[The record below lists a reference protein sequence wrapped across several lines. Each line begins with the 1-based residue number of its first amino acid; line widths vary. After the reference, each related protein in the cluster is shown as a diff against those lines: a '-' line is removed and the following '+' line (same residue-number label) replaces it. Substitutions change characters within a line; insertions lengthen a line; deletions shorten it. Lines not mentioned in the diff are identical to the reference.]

1 MSHAYCPVRPRSFD
15 DAVRIYN
22 VIKPIKGKNAHL
34 DIRPLGR
41 RTNHSERIIKLDDN
55 NYALWC
61 DSAWWNKKD
70 DFDKEDARIRAAVLW
85 ERTAE
90 GDFVHVRN
98 DWVNGGHGTHYRF
111 LNEVLPHDLSFY
123 TQNGKQYVSHYV
135 KGSRIVHYL
144 PHDTW
149 RGGAYT
155 KHITTH
161 TAHGSVVVVEDVG
174 PITPELVFKHKLGEN
189 FELVSKGYVAPKKIV
204 DKDTKA
210 ELKDSIKAFKAWA
223 LLMAPMLNLRPIWKW
238 PTTASYK
245 ELGAACRI
253 QDHTNQE
260 AVKSWAEANGYGK
273 LGNISSIP
281 PKITHQIVQNDQHP
295 LRVALACDVL
305 NDCNLRLLEDNVAEG
320 KLTESEARTKFN
332 TSFNYHMNRI
342 LGLVEEK

>member
-1 MSHAYCPVRPRSFD
+1 MTYINPILRPKSFD

-22 VIKPIKGKNAHL
+22 AIKPIRGKNAHL

-41 RTNHSERIIKLDDN
+41 RTNRRERIVKLDDN

-61 DSAWWNKKD
+61 DSAWWNNKKN
-70 DFDKEDARIRAAVLW
+70 FDKEDARIRAAVLW

-90 GDFVHVRN
+90 GDFIHVRN
-98 DWVNGGHGTHYRF
+98 DWHNGGHGTHYRF
-111 LNEVLPHDLSFY
+111 LHEVLPHDLSFY

-149 RGGAYT
+149 MGGAYRTDRAT
-155 KHITTH
+155 KP
-161 TAHGSVVVVEDVG
+161 SEEG
-174 PITPELVFKHKLGEN
+174 PLTPELVFKHKLGEN
-189 FELVSKGYVAPKKIV
+189 FELVSKQFTAPKKVV

-210 ELKDSIKAFKAWA
+210 ELKGELKAFKAWA
-223 LLMAPMLNLRPIWKW
+223 LLMAPMLNLRPIWQW
-238 PTTASYK
+238 PNASNHK
-245 ELGAACRI
+245 EIEAAYRA
-253 QDHTNQE
+253 QDNTNQD
-260 AVKSWAEANGYGK
+260 AVKSWAAANGYGQIY
-273 LGNISSIP
+273 GITYVP
-281 PKITHQIVQNDQHP
+281 PKITRQIVQNDQHP
-295 LRVALACDVL
+295 LRVALACEVL
-305 NDCNLRLLEDNVAEG
+305 NSCNLRGLEADAAAF